1 MALPIVLPRVIL
13 VATRGMKRYFHSDII
28 AVGVMYALSHTKRRI
43 SGIMASRPNATW
55 YSEEWPRCTAPAPF
69 MLLRMLGG
77 SGAYRPA
84 VVPPVRSLTG
94 PLLPLLAAAV
104 LS

>member
-1 MALPIVLPRVIL
+1 MFRVGYCNTPCPTEL
-13 VATRGMKRYFHSDII
+13 R
-28 AVGVMYALSHTKRRI
+28 HTD
-43 SGIMASRPNATW
+43 
-55 YSEEWPRCTAPAPF
+55 F
-69 MLLRMLGG
+69 LLLRMLGG